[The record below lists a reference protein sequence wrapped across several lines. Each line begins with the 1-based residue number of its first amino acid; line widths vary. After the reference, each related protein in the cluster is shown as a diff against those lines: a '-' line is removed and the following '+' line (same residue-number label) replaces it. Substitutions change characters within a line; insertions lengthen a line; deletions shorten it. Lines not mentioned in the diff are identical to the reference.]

1 MNTTVHILNG
11 DSTSYFIEKSGLA
24 GDSIIWREMLC
35 DGPLSRDVGS
45 DQFWKTRYEFFEGKL
60 GVEKLEYFDKVIK
73 EVVAIEDLS
82 NYKEVV
88 LWFEYDLFCQ
98 INLLALCSY
107 LLKHYK
113 KDISYYLVCVGEVQ
127 GKEHFLTLADYAP
140 HDYIELY
147 QNKIKLSRND
157 LLYADAC
164 WDQYFEGDVEKLTSF
179 DFNKNSKFKYF
190 DVAIKQYLKN
200 VKESNGFDQ
209 ISRKILQVI
218 DEGSYNKRKVLKE
231 LLLWQRGNTVNG
243 FGDKQY
249 EVRLDELSAYY
260 EINKSIYSLNAEGQ
274 KALM

>member
-11 DSTSYFIEKSGLA
+11 DSTSYAIEKSGLT
-24 GDSIIWREMLC
+24 GDTIIWREMLC
-35 DGPLSRDVGS
+35 EGLLSKDVGS
-45 DQFWKTRYEFFEGKL
+45 DQFWKTRYEFFEGTL

-73 EVVAIEDLS
+73 EVVTIEDLS
-82 NYKEVV
+82 NYEEVI

-113 KDISYYLVCVGEVQ
+113 KDISYYLVCVGEVK
-127 GKEHFLTLADYAP
+127 GKEHLLTLADYAP
-140 HDYIELY
+140 NDYIELY

-164 WDQYFEGDVEKLTSF
+164 WGQYVEGDIEKLASF
-179 DFNKNSKFKYF
+179 DFDGNPKFKYF
-190 DVAIKQYLKN
+190 DVAIKQHLTN
-200 VKESNGFDQ
+200 MKESNGLNQ

-218 DEGSYNKRKVLKE
+218 DQGSYNKREVLKE
-231 LLLWQRGNTVNG
+231 LLLWQRSNTVNG

-249 EVRLDELSAYY
+249 EMRLDDLSAYY
-260 EINKSIYSLNAEGQ
+260 EINKSIYSLNGAGR